1 MELDFS
7 LTVIAIFVIIMLIM
21 FARVTVSYQPG
32 EGSKPKPTVKRPLIN
47 SRNNSSKSVLV
58 DKTDNVMKNNATPP
72 QYSAY
77 GLPEKDAYMSKEFRA
92 QIDSLRTKLY
102 YDNCKFRL
110 LEQFEDNS
118 PSNCVHPYI
127 KIKYVSK

>member
-1 MELDFS
+1 MELDFT

-32 EGSKPKPTVKRPLIN
+32 EGAKPKPTIKRPLLN
-47 SRNNSSKSVLV
+47 SRNNSSKSVSI

-77 GLPEKDAYMSKEFRA
+77 GLPEKDAYMSKAFRD

-110 LEQFEDNS
+110 LEQFEDDT
-118 PSNCVHPYI
+118 PTDCGHPHI
-127 KIKYVSK
+127 KIKYVS

>member
-1 MELDFS
+1 MELDFT

-21 FARVTVSYQPG
+21 FARFTVSYQPG
-32 EGSKPKPTVKRPLIN
+32 DGAKPKHTVKRHLLN
-47 SRNNSSKSVLV
+47 SRNDTSKSVSV

-77 GLPEKDAYMSKEFRA
+77 GLPEKDAYMSKGFRD

-102 YDNCKFRL
+102 YDNCNYRL
-110 LEQFEDNS
+110 LEQFESNTP
-118 PSNCVHPYI
+118 PSCTHPYI
-127 KIKYVSK
+127 KLLF